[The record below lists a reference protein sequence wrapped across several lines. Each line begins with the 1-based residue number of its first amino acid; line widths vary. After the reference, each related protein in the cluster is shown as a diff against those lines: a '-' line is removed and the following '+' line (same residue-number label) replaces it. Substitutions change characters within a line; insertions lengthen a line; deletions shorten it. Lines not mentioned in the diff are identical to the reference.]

1 MRRTV
6 LLLATT
12 ALALLVSAGVAL
24 AVGDDVGAGVTKTCK
39 TDCVGT
45 TYPDTLKGT
54 NVANRIE
61 GLGGDESPTFGDI
74 IQGFGGKDTLYGD
87 AGGDRIEG
95 GTGDDVI
102 VGGSGEN
109 VLIGGSGNDLING
122 GPTGDTIR
130 VKDGYKDVVNCKG
143 GNDTVQNRDPIDELN
158 KCR

>member
-1 MRRTV
+1 VRRTA

-12 ALALLVSAGVAL
+12 ALALFVSAGAAL
-24 AVGDDVGAGVTKTCK
+24 ALGDAGAGVTKTCK
-39 TDCVGT
+39 TDCEGT

-54 NVANRIE
+54 TVANRIE
-61 GLGGDESPTFGDI
+61 GLGGNESQTFGDL

-102 VGGSGEN
+102 SGGSGED

-122 GPTGDTIR
+122 GSTGDTIR

-143 GNDTVQNRDPIDELN
+143 GDDTIQNRDPIDVLN
-158 KCR
+158 EC